1 MKKVILISIVAII
14 CLLFAGISVYSAE
27 NKNGVFIFEYK
38 QELALTDKQEQN
50 LRDILAKFQS
60 YAVDK
65 QKELNGRQAELNKM
79 IAESEDLNKIKA
91 KINDIAKIQ
100 AEVTYEGVVSN
111 RAIETELTGTQL
123 TKWRGIQAEFAR
135 NLQQAQ
141 DAASKTQE
149 IKK

>member
-1 MKKVILISIVAII
+1 MKKLILISIAAII
-14 CLLFAGISVYSAE
+14 CLSFAGISVYSAE
-27 NKNGVFIFEYK
+27 NKNAVFIFEYK
-38 QELALTDKQEQN
+38 KELALTDKQEQN

-60 YAVDK
+60 YVADK
-65 QKELNGRQAELNKM
+65 QKELNGLQAELSKM
-79 IAESEDLNKIKA
+79 IAESADLDKIKA

-100 AEVTYEGVVSN
+100 AGVTYEGIASN

-123 TKWRGIQAEFAR
+123 TKWRGIQAEFVK

-141 DAASKTQE
+141 AAASETKE